1 MSNLNEPTGRTSK
14 SILLKTATPDFL
26 EFVGNGKRYAIP
38 PYQRDYSWGEEHWD
52 DLWNDILALRDE
64 SESRHY
70 MGALVVQ
77 AKTDRDFL
85 VIDGQQRLATLSIVA
100 LVVID
105 KLKNLAESNVDSEKN
120 LERSKGLRNRYIGEK
135 DPASLIESSKLTMNA
150 TDDGFYQDYLVQLRR
165 PQNPRGLPKSN
176 RLMWD
181 CFQWFSKRIDG
192 IPELKSSGDQLAHLL
207 NEVIARRL
215 LFILITVDD
224 DLNAYTV
231 LETLNARGLELSAT
245 DLLKNYLFSRIRVQ
259 ADLDVLQR
267 RWLTL
272 IATVTQESFPDFL
285 RYHLLCEQSQIRS
298 SRLFKLVRDRVTTS
312 EQVFELMVALENRCE
327 LYAALSDPSHEYWI
341 ERPECKSLIRER
353 LLLRS
358 QVTMPMLFAAWEK
371 FDAADFARIL
381 KLSNV
386 LTFRYTTICNQNAN
400 ELEPAYHRA
409 AKQILDGKAT
419 TPRDVFLA
427 VKSVYIEDK
436 VFKQNFENF
445 EVKTTGQG
453 KKLARYILCRIESE
467 MSGNDVDPET
477 DSATIEHVLPENPS
491 QSWINTIPA
500 LEWPKLTYRL
510 GNLTLLEAKPNR
522 TIGNDLF
529 EDKNS
534 AYRSSRYLL
543 TQQIPQ
549 EGNGAWNATRVEKR
563 QQWMAARATH
573 LWRSDFDQQ

>member
-26 EFVGNGKRYAIP
+26 EFVGNGKKNAIP

-64 SESRHY
+64 PESRHY

-85 VIDGQQRLATLSIVA
+85 IIDGQQRLATLSIVA
-100 LVVID
+100 LVIID
-105 KLKNLAESNVDSEKN
+105 KLKKLAESNLDSEKN

-150 TDDGFYQDYLVQLRR
+150 TDDGFYQDSLVQLRH

-192 IPELKSSGDQLAHLL
+192 IPELKSSGDELAHLL

-231 LETLNARGLELSAT
+231 FETLNARGLELSAT

-272 IATVTQESFPDFL
+272 IGTVTQESFPDFL
-285 RYHLLCEQSQIRS
+285 RYHLLCEQAQIRS

-386 LTFRYTTICNQNAN
+386 LTFRYTTICNQNSN

-409 AKQILDGKAT
+409 AKQILDDKAT

-427 VKSVYIEDK
+427 VKSVYIDDK

-445 EVKTTGQG
+445 EVKTTGQS
-453 KKLARYILCRIESE
+453 KKLARYILCRIEGE
-467 MSGNDVDPET
+467 LSGNDVDPET

-491 QSWINTIPA
+491 QNWIHTIPE

-529 EDKNS
+529 EDKTS
-534 AYRSSRYLL
+534 AYSHSRYLM

-549 EGNGAWNATRVEKR
+549 EGNDAWNATRVEKR
-563 QQWMAARATH
+563 QQWMATRATH